1 MTSDQDICTAA
12 LAERLGETQP
22 EPIAQLGR
30 IIERCGAAQATLW
43 LEETEAIEGNGG
55 EMLSN
60 GKRHHTKGGVFF
72 RLVRNAVTGA
82 DRRYIFPNL
91 SSGTGAKEDVPALPT
106 ATWAERDGL
115 IRDAHQ
121 QQGKA
126 TTVKITVIGKI
137 GKAVERQGFA
147 LLTLQHDG
155 KLPALPKGIPTPT
168 QSLPTSYILYVGGKQ
183 WNKVKESL
191 RNSEDMLIAEGTPVL
206 DPKYN
211 AITVFVTNAST
222 KLLQQAQRE
231 TQKATQE

>member
-1 MTSDQDICTAA
+1 MTSDQYICTAA

-30 IIERCGAAQATLW
+30 IVERCGAAQATLW
-43 LEETEAIEGNGG
+43 LEETETIEVNGG
-55 EMLSN
+55 EMLTS
-60 GKRHHTKGGVFF
+60 GKRRRTKGGVFF
-72 RLVRNAVTGA
+72 RLVRDAVTGA

-91 SSGTGAKEDVPALPT
+91 SSGTGPKEDTPPLPT
-106 ATWAERDGL
+106 ATWADRDGL
-115 IRDAHQ
+115 IREAHQ

-155 KLPALPKGIPTPT
+155 KLPALPKGIPAPA
-168 QSLPTSYILYVGGKQ
+168 QALPTSYILYIGGKQ

-191 RNSEDMLIAEGTPVL
+191 RNPDDVLIAEGTPVL

-211 AITVFVTNAST
+211 AITVFVTNANT
-222 KLLQQAQRE
+222 KLLQAAQRE
-231 TQKATQE
+231 QQKVAHE